1 MPEGQSGVDSPE
13 GLNVHEAANA
23 FEGFFA
29 AQEAGTEKTPD
40 SKPSK
45 EAAKPA
51 PKAEAPAP
59 DAAEDDD
66 EPAASAGDEA
76 TADGEPDDDAEA
88 EPKDDEESDTEPE
101 QPADTTKHKV
111 KVRGEEVEVTL
122 DEALKGYSRT
132 ADYTRDKQKLADERR
147 AFDAEKTATAAER
160 QQLHAKITAFD
171 EAMKAQE
178 VEPDWD
184 ALRAQD
190 PDLFVQAHAAWSV
203 QKERRALVTAERQRL
218 ERQLAEQAAGERQQ
232 HITRESQ
239 LLLEKAPEFGDPT
252 TGKQALA
259 DLFDYGQ
266 RHGYSADE
274 LTAIGD
280 HRAMLLLRKAMLY
293 DKQQADT
300 AKKTAKAEL
309 KIEKVKTASPGSAT
323 VAKPKATEF
332 TRSKQRLAKTG
343 KVEDAARAFE
353 HFFGS

>member
-29 AQEAGTEKTPD
+29 AQEAGTEKTPE

-51 PKAEAPAP
+51 PKVETPAP
-59 DAAEDDD
+59 DAAEDEGESVEAEQETD
-66 EPAASAGDEA
+66 ETPA
-76 TADGEPDDDAEA
+76 DDAEA

-132 ADYTRDKQKLADERR
+132 ADYTRDKQKLADDRR
-147 AFDAEKTATAAER
+147 AFDAEKSAIAAER

-171 EAMKAQE
+171 EALKAQDI
-178 VEPDWD
+178 EPDWD

-218 ERQLAEQAAGERQQ
+218 EKQLAEQAAGERQQ

-239 LLLEKAPEFGDPT
+239 LLLEKAPEFGDPK

-343 KVEDAARAFE
+343 KVEDAAKAFE